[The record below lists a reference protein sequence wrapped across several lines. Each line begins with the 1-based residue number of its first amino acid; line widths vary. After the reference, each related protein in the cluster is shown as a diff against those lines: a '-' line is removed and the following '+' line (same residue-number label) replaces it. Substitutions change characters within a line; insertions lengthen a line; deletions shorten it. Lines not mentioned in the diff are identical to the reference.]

1 VNQINLYKKII
12 DNCDEALREAF
23 VHRMNIAENLASAK
37 IQSGMQ
43 ISNVQMD
50 EENVQR
56 VTFGVPRDIKPMAVS
71 LWRSL
76 SRMNRGRQYA
86 YFIRNTECRLSYDGF
101 MVDALPD
108 STVICSSDIAR
119 DVSSRFGLVAEGCAS
134 MREAVSRLAEGTY
147 AMAAVK
153 TNGFYDTAWLYSMI
167 LDKDIFINRFEFLDD
182 GSMIA
187 LLSNKLVNS
196 PDNTIITVAFSIVMN
211 QPGDIAQKVS
221 IFSEAGMNIEY
232 LAVKTQDIDDD
243 DRRNINIVFCELS
256 GGGLTSVNS
265 RAAFMQL
272 ENECTI
278 FRILGSRK
286 SV

>member
-1 VNQINLYKKII
+1 MNQIDLYKKII

-23 VHRMNIAENLASAK
+23 IHRMNIAENIASAK
-37 IQSGMQ
+37 IQSGMK
-43 ISNVQMD
+43 ISNIHKD

-71 LWRSL
+71 LWRTL
-76 SRMNRGRQYA
+76 SRMNRGRQYS
-86 YFIRNTECRLSYDGF
+86 YLVRNTDGKLGYDSF
-101 MVDALPD
+101 VSNELPD
-108 STVICSSDIAR
+108 NYVVCPSDIAR
-119 DVSSRFGLVAEGCAS
+119 EVSSKFGLIAEGCAS
-134 MREAVSRLAEGTY
+134 TREAITRLAEGKCS
-147 AMAAVK
+147 MAAVK

-167 LDKDIFINRFEFLDD
+167 LDKEIFINRFELLED

-187 LLSNKLVNS
+187 LLSDKLVAS
-196 PDNTIITVAFSIVMN
+196 DENTIRTVAFSIVMN

-221 IFSEAGMNIEY
+221 IFAEAGMNIEY

-256 GGGLTSVNS
+256 GGGLSSIKS
-265 RAAFMQL
+265 RSAFMQL
-272 ENECTI
+272 ENECDL

>member
-1 VNQINLYKKII
+1 MNQINLYKKII

-23 VHRMNIAENLASAK
+23 IHRMNIAENIASTK
-37 IQSGMQ
+37 IKNGMK
-43 ISNVQMD
+43 ISDVAMD

-76 SRMNRGRQYA
+76 SRMNRGRQYS
-86 YFIRNTECRLSYDGF
+86 YCMRNTECVLSYDEFLTGE
-101 MVDALPD
+101 LPEG
-108 STVICSSDIAR
+108 TVICPSDIAPE
-119 DVSSRFGLVAEGCAS
+119 VSSKLGIVAEGCTS
-134 MREAVSRLAEGTY
+134 TREAITRLAEGKCSL
-147 AMAAVK
+147 AAVK
-153 TNGFYDTAWLYSMI
+153 TGSFYDTAWLYSMI
-167 LDKDIFINRFEFLDD
+167 LDKNIFVSRFELMED

-187 LLSNKLVNS
+187 LLSDRLVAS
-196 PDNTIITVAFSIVMN
+196 AENTIITVAFSIVMD

-221 IFSEAGMNIEY
+221 IFAEAGMNIEY
-232 LAVKTQDIDDD
+232 LAVKTQGIDDD

-256 GGGLTSVNS
+256 GGGLSSVNS
-265 RAAFMQL
+265 RSAFMQL
-272 ENECTI
+272 ENECEI

>member
-1 VNQINLYKKII
+1 MNQIDLYKKII

-23 VHRMNIAENLASAK
+23 IHRMNIAESIAGAK
-37 IQSGMQ
+37 IQKGLQ
-43 ISNVQMD
+43 ISNMSKD

-86 YFIRNTECRLSYDGF
+86 YFIRNTDCTLKYDRF
-101 MVDALPD
+101 LTDELPNNV
-108 STVICSSDIAR
+108 VICSADIAPE
-119 DVSSRFGLVAEGCAS
+119 VSSKFGIVAEGCAS
-134 MREAVSRLAEGTY
+134 TREAVLRLSEGRC

-167 LDKDIFINRFEFLDD
+167 LYKDIFINRFELLED

-187 LLSNKLVNS
+187 LLSNKLVDS
-196 PDNTIITVAFSIVMN
+196 KENTIITVAFSIVMN

-221 IFSEAGMNIEY
+221 IFAEAGMNIEY
-232 LAVKTQDIDDD
+232 LSVKTQGIDDD
-243 DRRNINIVFCELS
+243 DKRNINIVFCELS
-256 GGGLTSVNS
+256 GGGLSSVDS

-272 ENECTI
+272 ENECDF
-278 FRILGSRK
+278 FRIIGSRK